1 MHEHK
6 WLIMPKETLGN
17 EPATPGVV
25 GLRPVRIKVQAVTTN
40 LLSVVFNRS
49 DKFAA
54 DRLSAELWCHEETS
68 KPRC

>member
-17 EPATPGVV
+17 EPTTPGVV

-54 DRLSAELWCHEETS
+54 YRFFAELWCHEETS

>member
-6 WLIMPKETLGN
+6 RLTMPKEALRN
-17 EPATPGVV
+17 EPTKPGVV

-40 LLSVVFNRS
+40 LLSVVFDRS

-54 DRLSAELWCHEETS
+54 
-68 KPRC
+68 